1 MEIERETSESA
12 VGIEHSRSIRR
23 GCFHSTLADNE
34 TAVTSAFEQASTVL
48 RAYNTELHR
57 YI

>member
-1 MEIERETSESA
+1 MENERETSESM
-12 VGIEHSRSIRR
+12 VGIERSRSICR
-23 GCFHSTLADNE
+23 GCFHCTLADNE